1 MVRHTSEGFGG
12 RGACRHGILESLQL
26 EESTMHRP
34 HWLHRKLQNVFGREN
49 PVPFSEAWQE
59 RHSLLS
65 LFAQCRHSGS
75 PANLL
80 RMSEAIT
87 NFDCYRLK
95 PALSVTMPGRLDRI
109 MAFLHFNIVTV
120 AFAMGLVREEMKE
133 CWVGLSYPVLAPPC
147 CNGMLGQEI
156 PAVFIN

>member
-1 MVRHTSEGFGG
+1 MQTRHPGVTPARREHHAQTPLAAQKTAECIREREPSPIF
-12 RGACRHGILESLQL
+12 RSLA
-26 EESTMHRP
+26 
-34 HWLHRKLQNVFGREN
+34 G
-49 PVPFSEAWQE
+49 E

-109 MAFLHFNIVTV
+109 IAFLHFNIVTV

-133 CWVGLSYPVLAPPC
+133 CWVGLSYLFW
-147 CNGMLGQEI
+147 LLH
-156 PAVFIN
+156 AVTACWARKFQQCL